1 MLSYYGRRIDRGV
14 MRNRLGKSDT
24 SRKRQRPH
32 RLNHL
37 TLRLNSCEKKEE
49 YPVEFTALAH
59 TFEDLERTSSRLA
72 LIELLTQLFRSI
84 QRPEEIEQVCYLV
97 QGRVAPFFVA
107 LEMGMAEKNV
117 TKSIALASHTSPEQV
132 AALYATLGDLG
143 LVAEQMMGEAKN
155 VPSALSVDD
164 VFLGLKAI
172 AQTSGKG
179 AVEQKSA
186 RLAELLSH
194 VDSMSAK
201 YVVRILLGN
210 LRLGIGD
217 ATVLDALAKARWND
231 TRKRKLL
238 EGAYHKTSDLG
249 LIARTLWEHSD
260 EEEAQRAV
268 AELDIQVGKPV
279 HSQLAE
285 RLKSAEA
292 IIAKI
297 GTVVAQYKYD
307 GLRAQIHKNGQQV
320 TIFSRNLEDQSH
332 MFPELVAGT
341 LQQVRAE
348 SAILDAEALAYNATS
363 EEFLPFQETTRRRRK
378 HGIEALAEQLP
389 LKAFVFDILYKD
401 GVSLLDMPLAERL
414 KMLEETLRL
423 ADDTLMLTASH
434 TVEDAHSLTLLFDE
448 AISKGLEG
456 LVVKKPE
463 SHYEAGARNFNWVKL
478 KRHSAGALNDTI
490 DCVLLGYLYGRG
502 KRAALGAGSLLVG
515 LNDPERD
522 LFVTVTK
529 IGTGL
534 SDEQWRSIRE
544 RTKGLEVDHKPARVS
559 SLIEPSVWVEP
570 QLVLEVLADEIT
582 RSPTHT
588 AGKVGAEPG
597 YALRF
602 PRLVS
607 FRERD
612 KQPEDATTVQELIE
626 LYESQGKK

>member
-1 MLSYYGRRIDRGV
+1 M
-14 MRNRLGKSDT
+14 
-24 SRKRQRPH
+24 
-32 RLNHL
+32 
-37 TLRLNSCEKKEE
+37 
-49 YPVEFTALAH
+49 EFARLAH
-59 TFEDLERTSSRLA
+59 TFEELEQTSSRLT

-84 QRPEEIEQVCYLV
+84 ERPEEIEQVCYLV

-107 LEMGMAEKNV
+107 LEMGMAEKSV
-117 TKSIALASHTSPEQV
+117 TKSLALAYHTTPEHV
-132 AALYATLGDLG
+132 EALYATLGDLG
-143 LVAEQMMGEAKN
+143 LVAGQVSSEAGS
-155 VPSALSVDD
+155 VPTALSVDE
-164 VFLGLKAI
+164 VFLGLRAI

-179 AVEQKSA
+179 AIERKSE
-186 RLAELLSH
+186 RLVDLLNR
-194 VDSMSAK
+194 VDDVSAK

-231 TRKRKLL
+231 AKKRKLL
-238 EGAYHKTSDLG
+238 AGAYNKTSDLG
-249 LIARTLWEHSD
+249 LIGRTIFEHPD
-260 EEEAQRAV
+260 EEEAELAV
-268 AELDIQVGKPV
+268 AALDVRVGKPI
-279 HSQLAE
+279 HAQLAE
-285 RLKSAEA
+285 RLPTAEA
-292 IIAKI
+292 IIAKM

-307 GLRAQIHKNGQQV
+307 GLRAQIHKDGQQV

-332 MFPELVAGT
+332 MFPELIAGT
-341 LQQVRAE
+341 LGQVLAE

-401 GVSLLDMPLAERL
+401 GVSLLDTPLAERL
-414 KMLEETLRL
+414 KILEETIHQSS
-423 ADDTLMLTASH
+423 DTLMRTASH
-434 TVEDAHSLTLLFDE
+434 IVSDAHTLTLLFDE

-456 LVVKKPE
+456 LVVKKQE
-463 SHYEAGARNFNWVKL
+463 SRYEAGARNFNWVKL

-515 LNDPERD
+515 LYDPEQD
-522 LFVTVTK
+522 QFVTVTK

-544 RTKGLEVDHKPARVS
+544 RTKGLEVDHRPARVS

-588 AGKVGAEPG
+588 AGKVGDEPG

-626 LYESQGKK
+626 LYHSQGRK

>member
-1 MLSYYGRRIDRGV
+1 M
-14 MRNRLGKSDT
+14 
-24 SRKRQRPH
+24 
-32 RLNHL
+32 
-37 TLRLNSCEKKEE
+37 
-49 YPVEFTALAH
+49 EFAALAYC
-59 TFEDLERTSSRLA
+59 FEDLERTSSRLT

-84 QRPEEIEQVCYLV
+84 ERAEEIEHVCYLV
-97 QGRVAPFFVA
+97 QGRVAPFFEA

-117 TKSIALASHTSPEQV
+117 TKSIAIASHATSEHV

-143 LVAEQMMGEAKN
+143 LVAAQVNREAGI
-155 VPSALSVDD
+155 VPTVLSVDE
-164 VFLGLKAI
+164 VFLELRAI
-172 AQTSGKG
+172 AQTAGKG
-179 AVEQKSA
+179 AVEHKSA
-186 RLAELLSH
+186 RLAELLRR
-194 VDSMSAK
+194 VDSVSAK

-210 LRLGIGD
+210 LRLGMGD
-217 ATVLDALAKARWND
+217 ATVLDALAKARWTD
-231 TRKRKLL
+231 AKKRKLL

-249 LIARTLWEHSD
+249 LIARTLWEHPG
-260 EEEAQRAV
+260 EEEAELAV
-268 AELDIQVGKPV
+268 AALDIQVGKPV

-285 RLKSAEA
+285 RLPTAEA
-292 IIAKI
+292 IIAKM

-307 GLRAQIHKNGQQV
+307 GLRAQIHKDGGQV
-320 TIFSRNLEDQSH
+320 TIFSRNLEDHSH
-332 MFPELVAGT
+332 MFPELIEGT
-341 LQQVRAE
+341 LKRVRAE

-378 HGIEALAEQLP
+378 HGIEAMAEQLP

-401 GVSLLDMPLAERL
+401 GVSLLDTPLAERL
-414 KMLEETLRL
+414 KILEETLHP

-434 TVEDAHSLTLLFDE
+434 LVQDAHTLTLLFDE

-456 LVVKKPE
+456 LVVKKLE
-463 SHYEAGARNFNWVKL
+463 SRYEAGARNFTWVKL

-502 KRAALGAGSLLVG
+502 KRAALGAGSLLAG
-515 LNDPERD
+515 LYDPERD

-534 SDEQWRSIRE
+534 SDDQWRSIRE

-607 FRERD
+607 FREGD
-612 KQPEDATTVQELIE
+612 KKPEDATTVQELIE
-626 LYESQGKK
+626 LYQTQGKK

>member
-1 MLSYYGRRIDRGV
+1 MVPMGTTQANVRIPEWRRKHTGRANEALAQFD
-14 MRNRLGKSDT
+14 
-24 SRKRQRPH
+24 Q
-32 RLNHL
+32 
-37 TLRLNSCEKKEE
+37 EE
-49 YPVEFTALAH
+49 GGHPVEFARLAH
-59 TFEDLERTSSRLA
+59 TFEELEGTSSRLT

-84 QRPEEIEQVCYLV
+84 ERPEEIEQVCYLV

-107 LEMGMAEKNV
+107 LEMGMAEKSV
-117 TKSIALASHTSPEQV
+117 ARSIALAFHTTPEHV
-132 AALYATLGDLG
+132 EALYATLGDLG
-143 LVAEQMMGEAKN
+143 LVAGQVSSEAGS
-155 VPSALSVDD
+155 VPTVLSIDE
-164 VFLGLKAI
+164 VFLGLRSI
-172 AQTSGKG
+172 AQTAGKG
-179 AVEQKSA
+179 AIEQKST
-186 RLAELLSH
+186 RLADLLTR
-194 VDSMSAK
+194 VDSVSAK

-231 TRKRKLL
+231 AKKRKLL

-249 LIARTLWEHSD
+249 LIARTVFEHSG
-260 EEEAQRAV
+260 EEEAERAV
-268 AELDIQVGKPV
+268 AALDIQVGKPV

-285 RLKSAEA
+285 RLPSAEA
-292 IIAKI
+292 IIAKM

-307 GLRAQIHKNGQQV
+307 GLRAQIHKDGGQV
-320 TIFSRNLEDQSH
+320 TIFSRSLEDQSH
-332 MFPELVAGT
+332 MFPELIEGT
-341 LQQVRAE
+341 LGQVRAE
-348 SAILDAEALAYNATS
+348 LVILDAEALAYNATS

-401 GVSLLDMPLAERL
+401 GASLLDVPLVDRL
-414 KMLEETLRL
+414 KILEETLQ
-423 ADDTLMLTASH
+423 ADDILMRTASH
-434 TVEDAHSLTLLFDE
+434 TVSDAHTLTLLFDE

-456 LVVKKPE
+456 LVVKKLE
-463 SHYEAGARNFNWVKL
+463 SRYEAGARNFNWVKL
-478 KRHSAGALNDTI
+478 KKHSRGALEDTI
-490 DCVLLGYLYGRG
+490 DCVMLGYFLGRG
-502 KRAALGAGSLLVG
+502 KRAELGVGALLVG
-515 LNDPERD
+515 VYDKSADE
-522 LFVTVTK
+522 FVTVTK

-544 RTKGLEVDHKPARVS
+544 RTKGLEVDHRPARVS

-570 QLVLEVLADEIT
+570 RIVLEVLADEIT

-626 LYESQGKK
+626 LYQSQGRK

>member
-1 MLSYYGRRIDRGV
+1 
-14 MRNRLGKSDT
+14 
-24 SRKRQRPH
+24 
-32 RLNHL
+32 
-37 TLRLNSCEKKEE
+37 
-49 YPVEFTALAH
+49 VEFARLAH
-59 TFEDLERTSSRLA
+59 TFEDLEQTSSRLT

-84 QRPEEIEQVCYLV
+84 ERPEEIEQVCYLV

-107 LEMGMAEKNV
+107 LEMGMAEKSV
-117 TKSIALASHTSPEQV
+117 TKSLALAYHTRPEHV
-132 AALYATLGDLG
+132 EALYATLGDLG
-143 LVAEQMMGEAKN
+143 LVAGQVNREAGS
-155 VPSALSVDD
+155 VSSVLSVDE
-164 VFLGLKAI
+164 VFLVLRAI
-172 AQTSGKG
+172 AKTSGKG
-179 AVEQKSA
+179 AIEHKSA
-186 RLAELLSH
+186 RLVDLLTR
-194 VDSMSAK
+194 VDDVSAK

-231 TRKRKLL
+231 AKKRKLL

-249 LIARTLWEHSD
+249 LIARTIFEHPD
-260 EEEAQRAV
+260 EEEAERAV
-268 AELDIQVGKPV
+268 AALDIQVGKPV

-285 RLKSAEA
+285 RLPSAEA
-292 IIAKI
+292 IIAKM

-307 GLRAQIHKNGQQV
+307 GLRAQIHKDGQQV

-332 MFPELVAGT
+332 MFPELIAGT
-341 LQQVRAE
+341 LGQVRAE

-401 GVSLLDMPLAERL
+401 GVSLLDTPLAEHL
-414 KMLEETLRL
+414 KILEETIHQSS
-423 ADDTLMLTASH
+423 DTLMRTASH
-434 TVEDAHSLTLLFDE
+434 TVSDAHTLTLLFDE

-456 LVVKKPE
+456 LVVKKQE
-463 SHYEAGARNFNWVKL
+463 SRYEAGARNFNWAKL

-515 LNDPERD
+515 LYDPEQD
-522 LFVTVTK
+522 QFVTVTK

-544 RTKGLEVDHKPARVS
+544 RTKGLEVDHRPARVS

-588 AGKVGAEPG
+588 AGKVGDEPG

-626 LYESQGKK
+626 LYQSQGRK

>member
-1 MLSYYGRRIDRGV
+1 M
-14 MRNRLGKSDT
+14 
-24 SRKRQRPH
+24 
-32 RLNHL
+32 
-37 TLRLNSCEKKEE
+37 
-49 YPVEFTALAH
+49 EFANLAR
-59 TFEDLERTSSRLA
+59 TFEELERTSSRLTM
-72 LIELLTQLFRSI
+72 IELVTQLFRSI
-84 QRPEEIEQVCYLV
+84 ERPEEIQQVCYLM
-97 QGRVAPFFVA
+97 QGRVAPFYEA
-107 LEMGMAEKNV
+107 LEMGMADKSV
-117 TKSIALASHTSPEQV
+117 TKSIALASHSTPEQI

-143 LVAEQMMGEAKN
+143 LVAEQVQREVKRDPT
-155 VPSALSVDD
+155 VLSVGE
-164 VFLGLKAI
+164 VFERLKAI

-179 AVEQKSA
+179 AVEHKSA
-186 RLAELLSH
+186 RLADLLAQ
-194 VDSMSAK
+194 VDSVSAK

-210 LRLGIGD
+210 LRMGIGD
-217 ATVLDALAKARWND
+217 ATVLEALAKARWND
-231 TRKRKLL
+231 AKKRKLL

-249 LIARTLWEHSD
+249 LIARTLWEHPG
-260 EEEAQRAV
+260 EED
-268 AELDIQVGKPV
+268 AELAIAALDIQVGKPV

-285 RLKSAEA
+285 RLPSAEA
-292 IIAKI
+292 IIAKM

-307 GLRAQIHKNGQQV
+307 GLRAQIHKDGEHV

-332 MFPELVAGT
+332 MFPELIEGT
-341 LQQVRAE
+341 LRQVRAE

-378 HGIEALAEQLP
+378 HGIEAMAEQLP

-401 GVSLLDMPLAERL
+401 GVSLLDTPLLERL
-414 KMLEETLRL
+414 KILEQTISE
-423 ADDTLMLTASH
+423 ASDILMLTASRE
-434 TVEDAHSLTLLFDE
+434 VQDAHELTLLFDE

-463 SHYEAGARNFNWVKL
+463 SRYEAGARNFNWVKL

-490 DCVLLGYLYGRG
+490 DCVLLGYLFGRG
-502 KRAALGAGSLLVG
+502 KRAAFGAGSLLVG
-515 LNDPERD
+515 LYDPERD

-544 RTKGLEVDHKPARVS
+544 RTRGLEVAHRPARVS

-582 RSPTHT
+582 RSPIHT
-588 AGKVGAEPG
+588 AGKVGDEPG

-607 FRERD
+607 FREAD

-626 LYESQGKK
+626 LYNNQGKKE

>member
-1 MLSYYGRRIDRGV
+1 L
-14 MRNRLGKSDT
+14 
-24 SRKRQRPH
+24 
-32 RLNHL
+32 
-37 TLRLNSCEKKEE
+37 
-49 YPVEFTALAH
+49 EFAGLAH
-59 TFEDLERTSSRLA
+59 TFEELERTSSRLT

-84 QRPEEIEQVCYLV
+84 ERPEEIEQVCYLV
-97 QGRVAPFFVA
+97 QGRVAPFFEA
-107 LEMGMAEKNV
+107 LEMGMAEKSV
-117 TKSIALASHTSPEQV
+117 TRSIAMAYHTTPEHI

-143 LVAEQMMGEAKN
+143 LVAGQVNSEARIDPT
-155 VPSALSVDD
+155 VLSVDE

-172 AQTSGKG
+172 AQTAGKG
-179 AVEQKSA
+179 AVEQKIA
-186 RLAELLSH
+186 RLAEMLKH
-194 VDSMSAK
+194 VDSVSAK

-217 ATVLDALAKARWND
+217 ATILDAMAKARWND
-231 TRKRKLL
+231 AKKRKLL

-249 LIARTLWEHSD
+249 LIARTLWEHPG

-268 AELDIQVGKPV
+268 ALLDVQVGKPV

-285 RLKSAEA
+285 RLPTAEA
-292 IIAKI
+292 IIAKM
-297 GTVVAQYKYD
+297 GAVVAQYKYD
-307 GLRAQIHKNGQQV
+307 GLRAQIHKDGQRV

-332 MFPELVAGT
+332 MFPELIAGT
-341 LQQVRAE
+341 LKQVRAVR
-348 SAILDAEALAYNATS
+348 AILDAETLAYNATS

-378 HGIEALAEQLP
+378 HQIEAMAQQLP

-401 GVSLLDMPLAERL
+401 GTSLLDTPLAERL
-414 KMLEETLRL
+414 KILEETIHP

-434 TVEDAHSLTLLFDE
+434 TEQDAHALTLLFDE

-463 SHYEAGARNFNWVKL
+463 SRYEAGARNFNWVKL

-515 LNDPERD
+515 VYDHERD
-522 LFVTVTK
+522 QFVTVTK

-544 RTKGLEVDHKPARVS
+544 RTKGLEVDHRPARVS

-570 QLVLEVLADEIT
+570 QLVIEVLADEIT

-602 PRLVS
+602 PRLIS

-612 KQPEDATTVQELIE
+612 KKPEDATTVQELIE
-626 LYESQGKK
+626 LYQSQGKQ

>member
-1 MLSYYGRRIDRGV
+1 M
-14 MRNRLGKSDT
+14 
-24 SRKRQRPH
+24 
-32 RLNHL
+32 
-37 TLRLNSCEKKEE
+37 
-49 YPVEFTALAH
+49 EFARLAH
-59 TFEDLERTSSRLA
+59 TFEELERTSSRLA
-72 LIELLTQLFRSI
+72 LIGLLTEQFRSI
-84 QRPEEIEQVCYLV
+84 ERPEEIEQVCYLV
-97 QGRVAPFFVA
+97 QGRVAPFYVA
-107 LEMGMAEKNV
+107 LEMGMAEKTV
-117 TKSIALASHTSPEQV
+117 ARSIAIASHTTSEHV
-132 AALYATLGDLG
+132 LARYNALGDMG
-143 LVAEQMMGEAKN
+143 LVAEQVRQEAEA
-155 VPSALSVDD
+155 VSDTLSVDE
-164 VFLGLKAI
+164 VFGVLRAI

-179 AVEQKSA
+179 AIEQKSA
-186 RLAELLSH
+186 RLVDLLTP
-194 VDSMSAK
+194 VDSVSAK

-217 ATVLDALAKARWND
+217 ATILDALAKARWND
-231 TRKRKLL
+231 VKKRKLL
-238 EGAYHKTSDLG
+238 EGAYNKTSDLG
-249 LIARTLWEHSD
+249 LIGRTIFAHSD
-260 EEEAQRAV
+260 EEEAERTV
-268 AELDIQVGKPV
+268 AALDIQVGKPI

-285 RLKSAEA
+285 RLPSAEA
-292 IIAKI
+292 IIAKM

-307 GLRAQIHKNGQQV
+307 GLRAQIHKNGKLV

-332 MFPELVAGT
+332 MFPELIAGT
-341 LQQVRAE
+341 LGQVRAE
-348 SAILDAEALAYNATS
+348 SAILDAETLAYNATS
-363 EEFLPFQETTRRRRK
+363 EEFLPFQETTWRRRK
-378 HGIEALAEQLP
+378 HGIEAMAEQIP

-401 GVSLLDMPLAERL
+401 GVSLLDTPLAERL
-414 KMLEETLRL
+414 KILAEILHL

-434 TVEDAHSLTLLFDE
+434 TVEDAHTLTLLFDE
-448 AISKGLEG
+448 AISLGLEG
-456 LVVKKPE
+456 LVVKKQE
-463 SHYEAGARNFNWVKL
+463 SRYEAGARNFNWVKL

-515 LNDPERD
+515 LYDPEQD

-544 RTKGLEVDHKPARVS
+544 RTKGLEVDHRPARVS

-588 AGKVGAEPG
+588 AGKVGDEPG

-607 FRERD
+607 FWERD

-626 LYESQGKK
+626 LYQNQGKR

>member
-1 MLSYYGRRIDRGV
+1 M
-14 MRNRLGKSDT
+14 
-24 SRKRQRPH
+24 
-32 RLNHL
+32 
-37 TLRLNSCEKKEE
+37 
-49 YPVEFTALAH
+49 EFASLAH
-59 TFEDLERTSSRLA
+59 TFEELERTSSRLA
-72 LIELLTQLFRSI
+72 LIELLTKLFRSI
-84 QRPEEIEQVCYLV
+84 ERPDEIEKVCYLV
-97 QGRVAPFFVA
+97 QGRVAPFFEA
-107 LEMGMAEKNV
+107 LEMGIAEK
-117 TKSIALASHTSPEQV
+117 TIARSIAMASQSTPEHIFE
-132 AALYATLGDLG
+132 LYNSLGDMG
-143 LVAEQMMGEAKN
+143 LVAEQVRKEAGTA
-155 VPSALSVDD
+155 PDALSIDD
-164 VFLGLKAI
+164 VFEGLKTI
-172 AQTSGKG
+172 AQITGKG
-179 AVEQKSA
+179 AVEQRIA
-186 RLAELLSH
+186 RLADLLTHAES
-194 VDSMSAK
+194 VSAK
-201 YVVRILLGN
+201 YIVRILLGN

-231 TRKRKLL
+231 AKKRKLL

-249 LIARTLWEHSD
+249 LIARTLWEHPG

-268 AELDIQVGKPV
+268 ATLDIQVGKPV

-285 RLKSAEA
+285 RLPTAEA
-292 IIAKI
+292 IITKMGI
-297 GTVVAQYKYD
+297 VVAQYKYD
-307 GLRAQIHKNGQQV
+307 GLRAQIHKDGQQV

-332 MFPELVAGT
+332 MFPELIEGT
-341 LQQVRAE
+341 LRQIQAE
-348 SAILDAEALAYNATS
+348 SAILDAETLAYNATS

-378 HGIEALAEQLP
+378 HGIEAMAEQIP

-401 GVSLLDMPLAERL
+401 GVSLLDTPLVDRL
-414 KMLEETLRL
+414 KILEETMHP
-423 ADDTLMLTASH
+423 ADDILMLTSSH
-434 TVEDAHSLTLLFDE
+434 IVRDAHTLTLLFDE

-456 LVVKKPE
+456 LVVKKLE
-463 SHYEAGARNFNWVKL
+463 SRYEAGARNFNWVKL

-490 DCVLLGYLYGRG
+490 DCVLLGYLFGRG

-515 LNDPERD
+515 VYDPERD

-534 SDEQWRSIRE
+534 SDEQWRSIQE
-544 RTKGLEVDHKPARVS
+544 RTKGLEVDHRPARVS

-607 FRERD
+607 FHERD

-626 LYESQGKK
+626 MYESQGKK

>member
-1 MLSYYGRRIDRGV
+1 
-14 MRNRLGKSDT
+14 
-24 SRKRQRPH
+24 
-32 RLNHL
+32 
-37 TLRLNSCEKKEE
+37 
-49 YPVEFTALAH
+49 VEFANLAH
-59 TFEDLERTSSRLA
+59 TFEELERTSSRLT
-72 LIELLTQLFRSI
+72 LIELLTRLFRSI
-84 QRPEEIEQVCYLV
+84 EQPEEIQQVCYLV
-97 QGRVAPFFVA
+97 QGRVAPFFEA
-107 LEMGMAEKNV
+107 LEMGMAEKSV
-117 TKSIALASHTSPEQV
+117 TRSIAQASHTTPEHI

-143 LVAEQMMGEAKN
+143 AVAGQVKRETKSA
-155 VPSALSVDD
+155 PSILSVDE
-164 VFLGLKAI
+164 VFEELRAI
-172 AQTSGKG
+172 ALTSGKG

-186 RLAELLSH
+186 RLASLLTR
-194 VDSMSAK
+194 VDDVSAK

-231 TRKRKLL
+231 AKKRKLL

-249 LIARTLWEHSD
+249 LIARTLWEHPT
-260 EEEAQRAV
+260 EEEAQHAV
-268 AELDIQVGKPV
+268 ATLSVQVGKPI

-285 RLKSAEA
+285 RLPTAEA
-292 IIAKI
+292 IIGKM

-307 GLRAQIHKNGQQV
+307 GLRAQIHKDGQHV

-332 MFPELVAGT
+332 MFPEIVEGT
-341 LQQVRAE
+341 LKQVKAE

-378 HGIEALAEQLP
+378 HQIEAMAEQLP

-401 GVSLLDMPLAERL
+401 GVSLLDTPLVERL
-414 KMLEETLRL
+414 KMLEETMRP

-434 TVEDAHSLTLLFDE
+434 TVRDAETLTLLFDE

-456 LVVKKPE
+456 LVVKKQE
-463 SHYEAGARNFNWVKL
+463 SRYEAGARNFNWVKL

-490 DCVLLGYLYGRG
+490 DCVLLGYLFGRG
-502 KRAALGAGSLLVG
+502 RRAALGAGSLLVG
-515 LNDPERD
+515 VYDPERD

-544 RTKGLEVDHKPARVS
+544 RTRGLEVDHRPARVS

-570 QLVLEVLADEIT
+570 QLVIEVLADEIT

-602 PRLVS
+602 PRLVT
-607 FRERD
+607 FREAD
-612 KQPEDATTVQELIE
+612 KKPEDATTVQELIE
-626 LYESQGKK
+626 LYHSQGKK

>member
-1 MLSYYGRRIDRGV
+1 
-14 MRNRLGKSDT
+14 
-24 SRKRQRPH
+24 
-32 RLNHL
+32 
-37 TLRLNSCEKKEE
+37 
-49 YPVEFTALAH
+49 VEFARLAH
-59 TFEDLERTSSRLA
+59 TFEELEQTSSRLA
-72 LIELLTQLFRSI
+72 LIELLTELFRAI
-84 QRPEEIEQVCYLV
+84 ERPLEIEQVCYLV
-97 QGRVAPFFVA
+97 QGRVAPFYVA
-107 LEMGMAEKNV
+107 LEMGMAEKSV
-117 TKSIALASHTSPEQV
+117 ARSLATAAHTTPEHV
-132 AALYATLGDLG
+132 EALYATLGDLG
-143 LVAEQMMGEAKN
+143 LVAGQVMGEAGA
-155 VPSALSVDD
+155 VSTDLSIEEI
-164 VFLGLKAI
+164 FQGLKAI

-179 AVEQKSA
+179 ATEHKSA
-186 RLAELLSH
+186 KLSDLLTRVGS
-194 VDSMSAK
+194 VSAK

-231 TRKRKLL
+231 VKKRKLL
-238 EGAYHKTSDLG
+238 EGAYHKISDLG
-249 LIARTLWEHSD
+249 FIARTLWEHPG
-260 EEEAQRAV
+260 EEAELAV
-268 AELDIQVGKPV
+268 AALSIQVGKPV

-285 RLKSAEA
+285 RLPTAEA
-292 IIAKI
+292 IIARM
-297 GTVVAQYKYD
+297 GTLVAQYKYD
-307 GLRAQIHKNGQQV
+307 GLRAQIHKNGDQV

-332 MFPELVAGT
+332 MFPELIEGT
-341 LQQVRAE
+341 RKQVRAE
-348 SAILDAEALAYNATS
+348 NAILDAEALAYNATS

-389 LKAFVFDILYKD
+389 LKAFVFDILFKD
-401 GVSLLDMPLAERL
+401 GASLLDTPLTERL
-414 KMLEETLRL
+414 KILAETLHP
-423 ADDTLMLTASH
+423 ADETLMLTASH
-434 TVEDAHSLTLLFDE
+434 TISDAHALTLLFDE
-448 AISKGLEG
+448 AISLGLEG
-456 LVVKKPE
+456 LVVKKQE
-463 SHYEAGARNFNWVKL
+463 SRYEAGARNFTWVKL

-515 LNDPERD
+515 LYDPEQD

-588 AGKVGAEPG
+588 AGRVGDELG

-607 FRERD
+607 FREAD
-612 KQPEDATTVQELIE
+612 KKPEDATTVQELIE
-626 LYESQGKK
+626 LYQSQGRK

>member
-1 MLSYYGRRIDRGV
+1 
-14 MRNRLGKSDT
+14 
-24 SRKRQRPH
+24 
-32 RLNHL
+32 
-37 TLRLNSCEKKEE
+37 
-49 YPVEFTALAH
+49 VEFARLAH
-59 TFEDLERTSSRLA
+59 TFEELEGTSSRLT

-84 QRPEEIEQVCYLV
+84 ERPEEIEQVCYLV

-107 LEMGMAEKNV
+107 LEMGMAEKSV
-117 TKSIALASHTSPEQV
+117 TKSLALAYHTTPEHV
-132 AALYATLGDLG
+132 EALYATLGDLG
-143 LVAEQMMGEAKN
+143 LVAGQVNREAGS
-155 VPSALSVDD
+155 VPTVLSVDE

-172 AQTSGKG
+172 ARTAGKG
-179 AVEQKSA
+179 AIEHKSA
-186 RLAELLSH
+186 RLVDLLTR
-194 VDSMSAK
+194 VDDVSAK

-231 TRKRKLL
+231 VKRRKLL
-238 EGAYHKTSDLG
+238 EGAYNKTSDLG
-249 LIARTLWEHSD
+249 LIGRTIFEHPD
-260 EEEAQRAV
+260 EEEAELAV
-268 AELDIQVGKPV
+268 AALDVRVGKPI
-279 HSQLAE
+279 HAQLAE
-285 RLKSAEA
+285 RLPSAEA
-292 IIAKI
+292 IISKM

-307 GLRAQIHKNGQQV
+307 GLRAQIHKDGQRV

-332 MFPELVAGT
+332 MFPELIAGT
-341 LQQVRAE
+341 LGQVQAE
-348 SAILDAEALAYNATS
+348 SVILDAETLAYNATS

-378 HGIEALAEQLP
+378 HGIEAMAEQLP

-401 GVSLLDMPLAERL
+401 GVSLLDTPLAERL
-414 KMLEETLRL
+414 KILEETIEV
-423 ADDTLMLTASH
+423 DDTLMRTASY
-434 TVEDAHSLTLLFDE
+434 TVSDAHTLTLLFDE

-456 LVVKKPE
+456 LVVKKQE
-463 SHYEAGARNFNWVKL
+463 SRYEAGARNFNWVKL

-515 LNDPERD
+515 LYDPEQD
-522 LFVTVTK
+522 QFVTVTK

-544 RTKGLEVDHKPARVS
+544 RTKGLVVDHRPARVS

-570 QLVLEVLADEIT
+570 KLVLEVLADEIT

-588 AGKVGAEPG
+588 AGKVGDEPG

-626 LYESQGKK
+626 LYQSQGRK